1 MKDEAAFSNRAWL
14 MKIRKNRPFFTW
26 KVAATLDGKV
36 AAADGTS
43 KWITNEHLGLMCR
56 YCVAKQMR
64 FL

>member
-1 MKDEAAFSNRAWL
+1 V
-14 MKIRKNRPFFTW
+14 KIRKNRPFFTW

-43 KWITNEHLGLMCR
+43 KWITNEGHHGPMLRMHAAVR
-56 YCVAKQMR
+56 QMQ